1 MTSARRIGAPDAKN
15 RALLLDAA
23 EQLML
28 EEGYAA
34 VTSRRLAGRAGLK
47 PQLVHYYFRTMEELF
62 LEVFRRRAE
71 EGLEVQARA
80 LQSPISRCGR
90 CGGSAPIPD
99 SPRSRWNSWRWPIT
113 AKSMRAE
120 IAYYAERFR
129 EEQQEA
135 VAAAL
140 HRYGVQN
147 EDVPPVVWTV
157 LMTSL
162 SRFLVLEQAIGMSA
176 GHAET
181 VELVESYLRRLEGEP
196 QPIEGVP
203 PSWVVHQFRSEQ
215 STPFGPVLGYD
226 DGSVYRQ
233 ITVKPRRAGFG
244 AGARHD
250 HRVHLGFRLGSAR
263 SSRVCPARCR
273 RRRAV

>member
-15 RALLLDAA
+15 RGLLLDAA

-34 VTSRRLAGRAGLK
+34 VTSRRLAHKAGLK

-71 EGLEVQARA
+71 EGLEAQAQA
-80 LQSPISRCGR
+80 LQSPQPLWALWRFGTDPAFTRISMEFMALANHR
-90 CGGSAPIPD
+90 
-99 SPRSRWNSWRWPIT
+99 
-113 AKSMRAE
+113 KEMRAE

-129 EEQQEA
+129 DEQRQA
-135 VAAAL
+135 VTAAL
-140 HRYGVQN
+140 QRYGVEG

-162 SRFLVLEQAIGMSA
+162 SRFLVLEQAIGMSG

-181 VELVESYLRRLEGEP
+181 LELVEKYLRRLEGEP
-196 QPIEGVP
+196 QPVPGVP
-203 PSWVVHQFRSEQ
+203 PAWVVHQDRSEQ
-215 STPFGPVLGYD
+215 SAPLGPILETTTFPSTD
-226 DGSVYRQ
+226 
-233 ITVKPRRAGFG
+233 
-244 AGARHD
+244 
-250 HRVHLGFRLGSAR
+250 R
-263 SSRVCPARCR
+263 SH
-273 RRRAV
+273 